1 MKKASFILV
10 SLVILVGLRAYGFIH
25 CEIPCGIYNDEMR
38 FEIILEHIQTIEKS
52 IHEIKHLSDHNWKA
66 YKLSEASDP
75 VNTNQLVRWINNKE
89 KHAEEIQHTIS
100 QYFLT
105 QRIKWSDEMK
115 PEEQKSYSDQ
125 ISLCHKIL
133 VYAMKTKQ
141 SLDLSNVETLKKSV
155 ADFKK
160 IYFE

>member
-10 SLVILVGLRAYGFIH
+10 SLVLLFGLMAYGFFH

-52 IHEIKHLSDHNWKA
+52 IHEIKHLSAHNWKA

-89 KHAEEIQHTIS
+89 KHAEEIQYTIS

-115 PEEQKSYSDQ
+115 PEEQKSYYDQ
-125 ISLCHKIL
+125 LSLCHKIL

-141 SLDLSNVETLKKSV
+141 SLDPSNVEALKKSV